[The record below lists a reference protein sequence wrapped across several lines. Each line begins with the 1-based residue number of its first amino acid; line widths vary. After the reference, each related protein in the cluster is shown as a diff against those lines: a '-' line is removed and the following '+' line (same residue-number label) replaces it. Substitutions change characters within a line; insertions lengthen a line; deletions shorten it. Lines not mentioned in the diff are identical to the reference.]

1 MFVRMNEYKYMRL
14 CLLCA
19 CADDVCVF
27 FFSGGETHI
36 LLGKL
41 LFLMHF
47 L

>member
-19 CADDVCVF
+19 CADDVFF